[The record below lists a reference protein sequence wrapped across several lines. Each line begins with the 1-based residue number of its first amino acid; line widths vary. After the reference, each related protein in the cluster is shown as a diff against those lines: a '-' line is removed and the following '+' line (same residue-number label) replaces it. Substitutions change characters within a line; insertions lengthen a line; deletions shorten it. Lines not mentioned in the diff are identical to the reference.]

1 MDFKNSILLHTWGV
15 LKALKND
22 IIYYVKVSQS
32 DGSVFVE
39 MSDSL

>member
-15 LKALKND
+15 FKALKND

-32 DGSVFVE
+32 DGSVFAE